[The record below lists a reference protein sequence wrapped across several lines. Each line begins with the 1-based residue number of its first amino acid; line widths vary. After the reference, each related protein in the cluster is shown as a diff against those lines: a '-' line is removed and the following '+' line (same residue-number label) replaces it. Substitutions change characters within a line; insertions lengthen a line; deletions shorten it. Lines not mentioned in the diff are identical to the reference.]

1 VFGQRTTCLKEC
13 LQIASRAR
21 HPGARP
27 TISRA
32 SDLDHSK
39 ESDKNQG
46 ATRLQVPPRISR
58 AGNLS
63 GSKDSGKVQ
72 NATRLQLP
80 QSNDISLGQQVER
93 EQRASQ

>member
-1 VFGQRTTCLKEC
+1 
-13 LQIASRAR
+13 
-21 HPGARP
+21 
-27 TISRA
+27 
-32 SDLDHSK
+32 
-39 ESDKNQG
+39 
-46 ATRLQVPPRISR
+46 VPPRVSR